1 MGAIVFALL
10 AALCN
15 AVSVLTRH
23 VASTADPDRPTGLRL
38 VGYLLRNPRWLA
50 GSAAQVGA
58 FAFQAVALQLGQLS
72 VVQPLLVTELVM
84 ALVLR
89 QVFIHQEI
97 AWAAWG
103 GAAAAVAGLAVFIVA
118 AEPRGGHDGADRRA
132 LGGGGGGLRRRRRVA
147 DTPGRSGSPTRRAAL
162 YGLAGGITWAVEATF
177 IKSATNDLAR
187 AGLAG
192 LFSNWPVYAVA
203 VGGAAGVVIEQAALQ
218 SGPLR
223 VSQPL
228 LTITD
233 PIVSIALSVWL
244 FGEYFVLNP
253 AVLAAAAAGFL
264 VMCAGVV
271 VLSLTAPAT
280 VEGDADPARGR
291 RGPFGMRF
299 DFMIPLSFNSLLII
313 AGISVLVP
321 VVLGLLPRL
330 PVPGAVLMV
339 LGGIVVGPSV
349 LNWARIDAP
358 VEVLSDLGLGILLFL
373 AGLEIDVDRL
383 RSPLTRLAGI
393 AFGCSAALA
402 VLCACC
408 SGCRGRKPSRSCS
421 RSSSCRRPPGCCC
434 RC

>member
-1 MGAIVFALL
+1 MGAIFFALL

-23 VASTADPDRPTGLRL
+23 VASTADPDRPTGIGL

-50 GSAAQVGA
+50 GWGAQVGV
-58 FAFQAVALQLGQLS
+58 FAFQAVALQLGQVS

-89 QVFIHQEI
+89 QVFIHQEV

-118 AEPRGGHDGADRRA
+118 AEPRGGHAGPTGGHWTAAVVACVAVVAALVAGAS
-132 LGGGGGGLRRRRRVA
+132 G
-147 DTPGRSGSPTRRAAL
+147 GSPSRRAAL
-162 YGLAGGITWAVEATF
+162 YGLAGGITWALEATF
-177 IKSATNDLAR
+177 IKSATDDLAR
-187 AGLAG
+187 SGLSG
-192 LFSNWPVYAVA
+192 LFTNWPVYAVA

-253 AVLAAAAAGFL
+253 AVLAAAAAGFV

-280 VEGDADPARGR
+280 VEGDVGQ
-291 RGPFGMRF
+291 
-299 DFMIPLSFNSLLII
+299 
-313 AGISVLVP
+313 AG
-321 VVLGLLPRL
+321 
-330 PVPGAVLMV
+330 
-339 LGGIVVGPSV
+339 
-349 LNWARIDAP
+349 DAAT
-358 VEVLSDLGLGILLFL
+358 VRDEL
-373 AGLEIDVDRL
+373 
-383 RSPLTRLAGI
+383 
-393 AFGCSAALA
+393 
-402 VLCACC
+402 
-408 SGCRGRKPSRSCS
+408 
-421 RSSSCRRPPGCCC
+421 
-434 RC
+434 